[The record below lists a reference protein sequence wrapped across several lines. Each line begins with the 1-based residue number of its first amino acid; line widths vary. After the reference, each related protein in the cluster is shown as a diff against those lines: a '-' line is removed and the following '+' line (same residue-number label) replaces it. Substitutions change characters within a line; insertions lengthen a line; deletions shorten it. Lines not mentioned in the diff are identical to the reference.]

1 MVKLICLLLYLLF
14 AKTYDSITTQVR
26 SGKKDKVFIVRLGET
41 DIIHAASD
49 MKCLVRWGYGIMN
62 KYAPMNID

>member
-41 DIIHAASD
+41 DIIHPASD
-49 MKCLVRWGYGIMN
+49 MKCLVR
-62 KYAPMNID
+62 